1 MKKIQEINARLEKIA
16 DELQALSDLSQENE
30 LDQNQIDLVNELDA
44 EFKTLEEKR
53 MSLQAVQDKLD
64 AAKAAKAIPETSSMV
79 EPAQIEDSV
88 KEDDVIP
95 ARVKNQRSKHFG
107 VTVLTYVHQISC
119 ILMRQ
124 LEEPKILNQIFV
136 GNVIHVLK
144 HALIMQSM

>member
-64 AAKAAKAIPETSSMV
+64 AAKAAKAIPEKSSMV
-79 EPAQIEDSV
+79 E
-88 KEDDVIP
+88 
-95 ARVKNQRSKHFG
+95 
-107 VTVLTYVHQISC
+107 
-119 ILMRQ
+119 
-124 LEEPKILNQIFV
+124 
-136 GNVIHVLK
+136 
-144 HALIMQSM
+144 QSRKTM